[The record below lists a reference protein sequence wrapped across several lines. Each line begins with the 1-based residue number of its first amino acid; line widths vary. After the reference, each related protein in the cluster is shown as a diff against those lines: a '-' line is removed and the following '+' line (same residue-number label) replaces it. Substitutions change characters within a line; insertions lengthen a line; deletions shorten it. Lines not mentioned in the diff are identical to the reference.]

1 MAAQPA
7 PYSIALDAVRS
18 GYDGHTCWVHA
29 RAGAIPG
36 RPPRVVLTMQRLLL
50 SASDVFYA
58 HHEMRTDDLGA
69 TWSGP
74 LGHEETL
81 GRREEPGGVVACI
94 CDFTPAWHARS
105 GILLG
110 TGQVARY
117 VGDRLMPDP
126 RPRET
131 AYATY
136 DPDRRRWTPW
146 RALEMP
152 GGREGP
158 YFSAGAGSTQR
169 VDLPDGD
176 ILLPIYY
183 RAAGE
188 RFSSVAVA
196 RCAFDGETLRF
207 LERGSAHTVPIGR
220 GMHEP
225 SLALHRGRYYLTIR
239 NDERGYVASSD
250 DGLRFSE
257 PQPWTFDD
265 GRDLGNYNTQQH
277 WVTHGDG
284 LFLVYTRR
292 GAQNDHVFRH
302 RAPLFIAQVDPERLA
317 VVRETERVLVPER
330 GARLGNFGVVA
341 VTPEETW
348 VTVCEWMQ
356 PARCER
362 YGSDNTLWVARIRW
376 GSPNT
381 PEAP

>member
-1 MAAQPA
+1 MHIFEEGDERGNFLFVFTGNLFPRR
-7 PYSIALDAVRS
+7 PYSFRVSCLSALL
-18 GYDGHTCWVHA
+18 
-29 RAGAIPG
+29 GAFG
-36 RPPRVVLTMQRLLL
+36 CCLGAQRLILGLL
-50 SASDVFYA
+50 
-58 HHEMRTDDLGA
+58 
-69 TWSGP
+69 
-74 LGHEETL
+74 
-81 GRREEPGGVVACI
+81 RRL
-94 CDFTPAWHARS
+94 H
-105 GILLG
+105 
-110 TGQVARY
+110 
-117 VGDRLMPDP
+117 
-126 RPRET
+126 
-131 AYATY
+131 
-136 DPDRRRWTPW
+136 
-146 RALEMP
+146 
-152 GGREGP
+152 
-158 YFSAGAGSTQR
+158 
-169 VDLPDGD
+169 LPT
-176 ILLPIYY
+176 
-183 RAAGE
+183 
-188 RFSSVAVA
+188 
-196 RCAFDGETLRF
+196 FDGETLRF

-239 NDERGYVASSD
+239 NDERGYVACSD
-250 DGLRFSE
+250 DGLYYSE

-265 GRDLGNYNTQQH
+265 GQDLGNYNTQQH
-277 WVTHGDG
+277 WVTHRDG